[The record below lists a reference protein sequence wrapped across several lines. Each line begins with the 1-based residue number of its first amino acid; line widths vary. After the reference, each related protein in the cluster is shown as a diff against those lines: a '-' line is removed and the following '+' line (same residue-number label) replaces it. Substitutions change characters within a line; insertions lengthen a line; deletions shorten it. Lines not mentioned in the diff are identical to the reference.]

1 MEGGRNMKEVRN
13 VVLLILVLFGV
24 IRLLNTVW
32 HLKNEN
38 GRLSDN
44 QRALLSDINHYRT
57 RDSLSVASV
66 ERLTLSVGEL
76 KQYNGELLQTIED
89 LNIKARRV
97 QSISRTAAETEYR
110 VETVF
115 KDSVIVSYKDSV
127 TLDTLRCVNYS
138 DSWLR
143 FTACERNGTL
153 DTFIESRDTLI
164 SIVHRVPK
172 RFLFFRFG
180 TKAVRQEI
188 MSKNPHSKI
197 SYTEYIEVKN

>member
-1 MEGGRNMKEVRN
+1 MKEVRN

-143 FTACERNGTL
+143 FTAC
-153 DTFIESRDTLI
+153 
-164 SIVHRVPK
+164 
-172 RFLFFRFG
+172 
-180 TKAVRQEI
+180 
-188 MSKNPHSKI
+188 
-197 SYTEYIEVKN
+197 